1 MTYRTY
7 GGYAKLELKLDDVTI
22 TSLTG
27 AENWRSFFQ
36 QDTGLGVHSVNNVTS
51 DFLNRTNSF
60 SQELR
65 ANGTRGDINWV
76 VGGYFYRDSRY
87 NQGNVFD
94 WYAATPPGVIP
105 RSDERR
111 VGKEGVS
118 TLRSRCSPDH

>member
-1 MTYRTY
+1 MRIS
-7 GGYAKLELKLDDVTI
+7 DWSSDVC
-22 TSLTG
+22 SSDL
-27 AENWRSFFQ
+27 
-36 QDTGLGVHSVNNVTS
+36 NNVTS

-94 WYAATPPGVIP
+94 WYAATTPCVIP
-105 RSDERR
+105 SSATHGREGR
-111 VGKEGVS
+111 VKSKSVAVVAHLEAASVAAV
-118 TLRSRCSPDH
+118 TLLLGQSEDR

>member
-65 ANGTRGDINWV
+65 ANGTRGDLNWV

-87 NQGNVFD
+87 NQCQVFAR
-94 WYAATPPGVIP
+94 YAPTTPAVLPSSPPPGP
-105 RSDERR
+105 A
-111 VGKEGVS
+111 G
-118 TLRSRCSPDH
+118 P

>member
-1 MTYRTY
+1 MRIS
-7 GGYAKLELKLDDVTI
+7 DWSSDVC
-22 TSLTG
+22 SSDL
-27 AENWRSFFQ
+27 
-36 QDTGLGVHSVNNVTS
+36 NNVTS

-94 WYAATPPGVIP
+94 GYAAPTPGEIPSSATQGREGRAKRKSVGVFAH
-105 RSDERR
+105 
-111 VGKEGVS
+111 
-118 TLRSRCSPDH
+118 LRSIARREGKACDDKWALHGSRDHQK

>member
-1 MTYRTY
+1 MRIS
-7 GGYAKLELKLDDVTI
+7 DWSSDVC
-22 TSLTG
+22 SSDL
-27 AENWRSFFQ
+27 
-36 QDTGLGVHSVNNVTS
+36 NNVTS

-94 WYAATPPGVIP
+94 WYAATTPGVISSSAP
-105 RSDERR
+105 QGRRSEERR
-111 VGKEGVS
+111 VGKECVS
-118 TLRSRCSPDH
+118 PGKPRGEPYH